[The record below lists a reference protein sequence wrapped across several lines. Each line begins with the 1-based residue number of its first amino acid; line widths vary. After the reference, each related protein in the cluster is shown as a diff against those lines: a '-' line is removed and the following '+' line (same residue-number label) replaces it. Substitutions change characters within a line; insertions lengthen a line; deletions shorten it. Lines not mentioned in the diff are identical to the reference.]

1 MSVRCSAGGNRTGRE
16 HLDGGLETFS
26 NGISIPFEMYFVF
39 SCGAPEPAL
48 RQQNNALGTFETPF
62 PNLSFLGA
70 RPRNFR
76 DLHDVFGRLR
86 RERRNIADDTPTR
99 FARNQ
104 RAVAKTLLNLP
115 KEHLSCLDHRSLG
128 VLVCHHRDSAV
139 FAPVFHLFLKEARE
153 AASTQD
159 AQRFCVQDF

>member
-1 MSVRCSAGGNRTGRE
+1 
-16 HLDGGLETFS
+16 
-26 NGISIPFEMYFVF
+26 MYFMF
-39 SCGAPEPAL
+39 SRGAPEPAL

-86 RERRNIADDTPTR
+86 RERRNIADDTPAR
-99 FARNQ
+99 FARCQ
-104 RAVAKTLLNLP
+104 RAIAKTPLKLP

-128 VLVCHHRDSAV
+128 VLVCHHRDLAV
-139 FAPVFHLFLKEARE
+139 FAPSFI
-153 AASTQD
+153 
-159 AQRFCVQDF
+159 